1 VIRVLLVDDDEDD
14 WLLVR
19 DALLDVGPE
28 RYSVD
33 WAATWEDGL
42 KATTRSEHD
51 VYLVDYRLGERD
63 GLELIRQTVERG
75 RVAPMILLTG
85 VQDEHVDS
93 SGAMVG
99 AADYLVKQRLDG
111 ELLDRSIRYAVE
123 RHRAEE
129 RAVAVARAE
138 VAMADAEKSRAQL
151 QQLVATLAHDLAQP
165 LSTIRAR
172 AQLLLRRLPG
182 PDDAERL
189 VNSLQQIAQTSAQ
202 MAELLSELVTASR
215 NEGSMELD
223 LAPADLGGIVRDAL
237 QGVEQTTDRH
247 VFSVNLP
254 ESGPVGEWDRVRLRR
269 VTNNLLSNAVKYS
282 PAGGEINV
290 RLETVHAANGDA
302 WAELS
307 VRDSGLGIPTADLPH
322 VFEPFHRGS
331 NAAGAAAGTGIGLSS
346 VRQIVQAHRGTVQV
360 ESTEG
365 RGSVFTVRLPVS
377 SFGGGATQDGAQH
390 Q

>member
-1 VIRVLLVDDDEDD
+1 MIRVLLVDDDEDD

-33 WAATWEDGL
+33 WAATWDDGL
-42 KATTRSEHD
+42 RATTRAEHD
-51 VYLVDYRLGERD
+51 VYLVDYRLGEHD

-85 VQDEHVDS
+85 VQDERVDT
-93 SGAMVG
+93 SGAMIG

-138 VAMADAEKSRAQL
+138 VAKADAEKSRAQL

-182 PDDAERL
+182 PDDGERL
-189 VNSLQQIAQTSAQ
+189 VNSLEQIAQTSTQ
-202 MAELLSELVTASR
+202 MAELLSELVAASR
-215 NEGSMELD
+215 SDWSMELE
-223 LAPADLGGIVRDAL
+223 LAPVDLSAIVREAL

-247 VFSVNLP
+247 VFTVDLP
-254 ESGPVGEWDRVRLRR
+254 EPGPVSEWDRARLRR

-282 PAGGEINV
+282 PAGGEIHV
-290 RLETVHAANGDA
+290 QVETVHDGDGGT
-302 WAELS
+302 WAQLS
-307 VRDSGLGIPTADLPH
+307 VRDSGLGIPAADLPH
-322 VFEPFHRGS
+322 VFEPFHRGG
-331 NAAGAAAGTGIGLSS
+331 NAAAAAAGTGIGLSS
-346 VRQIVQAHRGTVQV
+346 VRQIVQAHGGGVGV
-360 ESTEG
+360 ESVEG
-365 RGSVFTVRLPVS
+365 RGSLFTVRLPLRS
-377 SFGGGATQDGAQH
+377 LAGSAAEDNQQH
-390 Q
+390 